1 LGAGLACKNSGPA
14 GSNKVLDIMFSI
26 PIAIGIFRRQ
36 MNHPAAS
43 SWVSLARAR
52 GTFKN
57 YTKTLSIT
65 FFKERQIIV
74 LNSYRK

>member
-26 PIAIGIFRRQ
+26 PIAIGILRRQ

-52 GTFKN
+52 GDIQKLHKN
-57 YTKTLSIT
+57 PVKN
-65 FFKERQIIV
+65 FFQRTANYCAE
-74 LNSYRK
+74 